1 VPEEINQ
8 PYGKMKIPHLEVFPN
23 PEASFD
29 EPIAKRTGEKEI
41 GILPIEKGEGFDQ
54 SYKISSHPGGTTKE
68 RSYIDRYSH
77 PESFLLAEI
86 LTLSL

>member
-8 PYGKMKIPHLEVFPN
+8 PYGKMKIPHLEVSPN

-41 GILPIEKGEGFDQ
+41 GILFNRHSLHREGR
-54 SYKISSHPGGTTKE
+54 GL
-68 RSYIDRYSH
+68 RSV
-77 PESFLLAEI
+77 L
-86 LTLSL
+86 